1 MALLI
6 YGIFLAMLYLGS
18 GKLSY
23 VIVSLLMFF
32 VLGFIGYKLFAYV
45 QDRFAAVSIDAV
57 NWQNW
62 SGDTI
67 AFAKAQAYQIMQGLI
82 ALSSGGIIGTGL
94 GLGHAGNFVPIVQ
107 SDMIFTGIG
116 EELGLAGLFA
126 IIGIYLLI
134 IYRGYRIAI
143 ESSDEFNQLLAAG
156 LTSIFAIQALIII
169 AGNMKFLPLTG
180 IPLPFLS
187 YGGSSIIANY
197 IIVGILL
204 RISHNTAMERE
215 GTI

>member
-1 MALLI
+1 
-6 YGIFLAMLYLGS
+6 
-18 GKLSY
+18 
-23 VIVSLLMFF
+23 
-32 VLGFIGYKLFAYV
+32 
-45 QDRFAAVSIDAV
+45 
-57 NWQNW
+57 
-62 SGDTI
+62 
-67 AFAKAQAYQIMQGLI
+67 MQGLI

-94 GLGHAGNFVPIVQ
+94 GLGHAGNFVPVVQ

-143 ESSDEFNQLLAAG
+143 ESSEEFNQLLAAG

-197 IIVGILL
+197 LIVGILL

-215 GTI
+215 R